1 MPIHEYRC
9 LDCTRKVSVFYR
21 RLSDVDHT
29 AARCDRCGS
38 ARLSRLV
45 SRVRMVR
52 GGTGAADGG
61 GDVDESLLDD
71 AAGID
76 ENDPRAIGRFMR
88 RMADETGEDVGPEFD
103 EIIGRLER
111 GEDPE
116 SIERDMGDMLGDA
129 PESDASTDADAP
141 APAAP
146 APARARAARKKAPRK
161 PAAKKK
167 TTSARRRKA

>member
-9 LDCTRKVSVFYR
+9 LDCSRKVSVFFR

-29 AARCDRCGS
+29 QARCDRCGS
-38 ARLSRLV
+38 ARLSRLM

-52 GGTGAADGG
+52 GGTSATDGG

-111 GEDPE
+111 GEAPE
-116 SIERDMGDMLGDA
+116 SIERDMGDMLGDS
-129 PESDASTDADAP
+129 PESDAATDADAP

-146 APARARAARKKAPRK
+146 SRAARKKAPRK

-167 TTSARRRKA
+167 AAPSKRKKA